1 MPTHASQSCSS
12 SQAPKVVF
20 AGAGP
25 GAPDLITLRGR
36 RALDNADLVV
46 YAGSL
51 VNPELLAP
59 CKKSC
64 RFEDSSHMN
73 LEEQVD
79 VMTRAAREGLNVVR
93 LHSGDPSLYGAIRE
107 QIQGLERA
115 GVSCEVIPGVTSA
128 FAAAAALA
136 LEYTVPNV
144 TQSLVF
150 TRSRGRTPLP
160 ESQCPAAFA
169 KTGASLVFYLSS
181 AHFGELTRELRE
193 EGGLAP
199 DTPCAI
205 VSRASWDDQRILRGT
220 LQDIAAQAEAAG
232 IQRQALLLVGQALAD
247 ANDTKS
253 LLYAAPFSH
262 GYRNT
267 LEDESFTGSVAILAY
282 SSQGRIKAEELR
294 QGLGDQAR
302 LMPAGTR
309 LADCWGKYAGIVC
322 VGATGIAMRLAAPL
336 LTSKATDPALVSID
350 DRGRFAVS
358 LCSGHL
364 GGANRLARRVAR
376 ITGGQAVVSTATD
389 GGGLVA
395 FDEAAAREGARIL
408 DTSAIMPCN
417 RGLLEGRAIDF
428 HGPEGIWKKY
438 WSQTDNVRLCAGES
452 APADP
457 ARIRV
462 YWDVP
467 APEKSHALV
476 ITSRCLVLGVGCHNG
491 LDPKVFTREAM
502 NFLAAHNIAPG
513 RVAAVASLTS
523 KGSELSVQ
531 ALADKLDCPFMGFES
546 DELAATEGVVTT
558 SSTVAKHMGTPSVS
572 EAAALA
578 AARSIGSSGTLELPR
593 ETRER
598 VMTFALA
605 RIGHN
610 ASQASHRGIVVVAG
624 LGSGQPESITPEVH
638 EALLRADVIVG
649 YTAYTDFVRPLLE
662 RAGVHK
668 EFVQSGMRSEI
679 ERCRKALE
687 LAKAGKNVCLVC
699 SGDPGLLAMAG
710 LVLEMRTMLEEF
722 SGVPV
727 RVLPGV
733 SAALLAAASLGAPLQ
748 NGAILLSLS
757 DQLVPAEEVRS
768 NLAATLSSELS
779 VALYNPAGRKRREL
793 LHETLVIAMQ
803 KRGGDTWCAM
813 VRHAGRPEQSVWVGH
828 LKDLPEDRVDM
839 STLLII
845 GGRRTQYADGYLFET
860 RGYADKYADKLADQA
875 GTARENTAHA

>member
-1 MPTHASQSCSS
+1 MPTSQSCSP

-181 AHFGELTRELRE
+181 AHFRDLTRELQE

-220 LQDIAAQAEAAG
+220 LTDIADQAEAAG
-232 IQRQALLLVGQALAD
+232 IQRQALLLVGQALAE
-247 ANDTKS
+247 NIDTKS

-282 SSQGRIKAEELR
+282 SSHGRVKAEELR

-302 LMPAGTR
+302 LMPAGTK
-309 LADCWGKYAGIVC
+309 LSECWDKYAGIVC

-336 LTSKATDPALVSID
+336 LTSKATDPALVSTD

-389 GGGLVA
+389 SDGLVA

-417 RGLLEGRAIDF
+417 RGLLEGKAIDF
-428 HGPEGIWKKY
+428 HGPEDIWKKY
-438 WSQTDNVRLCAGES
+438 WSQTDNVRLCAGQS
-452 APADP
+452 APVDP
-457 ARIRV
+457 ARLQV
-462 YWDVP
+462 YWDTP
-467 APEKSHALV
+467 APEGSHALAA
-476 ITSRCLVLGVGCHNG
+476 TSRCLVLGVGCHNS
-491 LDPKVFTREAM
+491 LDPQQFTREALG
-502 NFLAAHNIAPG
+502 FLAAHSIVPE
-513 RVAAVASLTS
+513 RIAAVASLTT
-523 KGSELSVQ
+523 KGNEPSVQ
-531 ALADKLDCPFMGFES
+531 ALAGKLGCPFLGFES
-546 DELAATEGVVTT
+546 GELAATEGVVTT
-558 SSTVAKHMGTPSVS
+558 SSTVARHMGTPSVS

-578 AARSIGSSGTLELPR
+578 AARSLGGSGTLEIPR

-610 ASQASHRGIVVVAG
+610 APPAPAPRQGIVVVAG
-624 LGSGQPESITPEVH
+624 LGSGQPESITPEVR
-638 EALLRADVIVG
+638 EALLGADAIVG
-649 YTAYTDFVRPLLE
+649 YSAYTDFVRPLLE
-662 RAGVHK
+662 REGVHK
-668 EFVQSGMRSEI
+668 DFVQSGMRGEI

-710 LVLEMRTMLEEF
+710 LVLEMRTSLKEF
-722 SGVPV
+722 ANVPI

-757 DQLVPAEEVRS
+757 DLLVPTEEVRG
-768 NLAATLSSELS
+768 NLNAAFSSALP
-779 VALYNPAGRKRREL
+779 VALYNPAGRKRRDL
-793 LHETLVIAMQ
+793 LHEALGIAME
-803 KRGGDTWCAM
+803 KRGGDTWCAL
-813 VRHAGRPEQSVWVGH
+813 VRHAGRPEQESWVGH

-845 GGRRTQYADGYLFET
+845 GGRRTQYADGYLFEA
-860 RGYADKYADKLADQA
+860 RGYADKYADKIADGA
-875 GTARENTAHA
+875 VGENRAHA

>member
-1 MPTHASQSCSS
+1 
-12 SQAPKVVF
+12 
-20 AGAGP
+20 
-25 GAPDLITLRGR
+25 
-36 RALDNADLVV
+36 
-46 YAGSL
+46 
-51 VNPELLAP
+51 
-59 CKKSC
+59 
-64 RFEDSSHMN
+64 MN
-73 LEEQVD
+73 LEEQVSTM
-79 VMTRAAREGLNVVR
+79 VRAAREGLNVVR

-107 QIQGLERA
+107 QIQGLAKE
-115 GVSCEVIPGVTSA
+115 GVGCEVIPGVTSA
-128 FAAAAALA
+128 FAAAAALE
-136 LEYTVPNV
+136 LEYTVPNIS
-144 TQSLVF
+144 QSLVF

-181 AHFGELTRELRE
+181 AHFRDLTRELQE

-220 LQDIAAQAEAAG
+220 LTDIADQAETAG
-232 IQRQALLLVGQALAD
+232 IQRQALLLVGQALAE
-247 ANDTKS
+247 NIDTKS

-282 SSQGRIKAEELR
+282 SSHGRVKAEELR

-302 LMPAGTR
+302 LMPAGTK
-309 LADCWGKYAGIVC
+309 LSECWDKYAGIVC

-389 GGGLVA
+389 SDGLVA

-417 RGLLEGRAIDF
+417 RGLLEGKAIDF
-428 HGPEGIWKKY
+428 HGPEDIWKKY
-438 WSQTDNVRLCAGES
+438 WSQTDNVRLCAGQS
-452 APADP
+452 APVDP
-457 ARIRV
+457 ARLQV
-462 YWDVP
+462 YWDTP
-467 APEKSHALV
+467 APEGSHALAA
-476 ITSRCLVLGVGCHNG
+476 TSRCLVLGVGCHNS
-491 LDPKVFTREAM
+491 LDPQQFTREALG
-502 NFLAAHNIAPG
+502 FLAAHSIVPE
-513 RVAAVASLTS
+513 RIAAVASLTT
-523 KGSELSVQ
+523 KGNEPSVQ
-531 ALADKLDCPFMGFES
+531 ALAGKLGCPFLGFES
-546 DELAATEGVVTT
+546 GELAATEGVVTT
-558 SSTVAKHMGTPSVS
+558 SSTVARHMGTPSVS

-578 AARSIGSSGTLELPR
+578 AARSLGGSGTLEIPR

-610 ASQASHRGIVVVAG
+610 APPAPAPRQGIVVVAG
-624 LGSGQPESITPEVH
+624 LGSGQPESITPEVR
-638 EALLRADVIVG
+638 EALLGADAIVG
-649 YTAYTDFVRPLLE
+649 YSAYTDFVRPLLE
-662 RAGVHK
+662 REGVHK
-668 EFVQSGMRSEI
+668 DFVHSGMRGEI

-687 LAKAGKNVCLVC
+687 LAQAGKNVCLVC

-710 LVLEMRTMLEEF
+710 LVLEMRTSLKEF
-722 SGVPV
+722 ANVPI

-757 DQLVPAEEVRS
+757 DLLVPTEEVRG
-768 NLAATLSSELS
+768 NLNAAFSSALP
-779 VALYNPAGRKRREL
+779 VALYNPAGRKRRDL
-793 LHETLVIAMQ
+793 LHEALGIAME
-803 KRGGDTWCAM
+803 KRGGDTWCAL
-813 VRHAGRPEQSVWVGH
+813 VRHAGRPEQESWVGH

-845 GGRRTQYADGYLFET
+845 GGRRTQYADGYLFEA
-860 RGYADKYADKLADQA
+860 RGYADKYADKIADGA
-875 GTARENTAHA
+875 VGENRAHA